1 MMALIVILIIVSS
14 ILLMLVVLVQNP
26 KGGGLSSAF
35 GGGGTQMLGG
45 VKRSG
50 DFLDKATWG
59 LALSL
64 FVLVLVI
71 NIFSGGSTTS
81 VEDGST
87 IIEQTQGI
95 DAGSIDINQDQG
107 AQEGGQEQAPAE
119 GDFPEPVE

>member
-1 MMALIVILIIVSS
+1 MMALIVILIIASS

-64 FVLVLVI
+64 FVFVLMI
-71 NIFSGGSTTS
+71 NIFSGGSTTID
-81 VEDGST
+81 EDGST

-95 DAGSIDINQDQG
+95 DAGSIDINQNQG
-107 AQEGGQEQAPAE
+107 LENQAPPADA
-119 GDFPEPVE
+119 DFPDPVEQ

>member
-1 MMALIVILIIVSS
+1 MMALIVILIIVTSL
-14 ILLMLVVLVQNP
+14 LLMLVVLVQNP

-64 FVLVLVI
+64 FVLVLLI
-71 NIFSGGSTTS
+71 NVFSGGSTT
-81 VEDGST
+81 VEGDGSA

-107 AQEGGQEQAPAE
+107 AQDQTPPAE
-119 GDFPEPVE
+119 GDFPEAIEEE

>member
-1 MMALIVILIIVSS
+1 MALIVILIIVSS
-14 ILLMLVVLVQNP
+14 LLLMLVVLVQNP

-64 FVLVLVI
+64 FVLVLLI
-71 NIFSGGSTTS
+71 NIFSGGSTTT
-81 VEDGST
+81 VEDGSA

-95 DAGSIDINQDQG
+95 DAGSININQDQG
-107 AQEGGQEQAPAE
+107 TENTAPPAE
-119 GDFPEPVE
+119 GDFPEAIEEE